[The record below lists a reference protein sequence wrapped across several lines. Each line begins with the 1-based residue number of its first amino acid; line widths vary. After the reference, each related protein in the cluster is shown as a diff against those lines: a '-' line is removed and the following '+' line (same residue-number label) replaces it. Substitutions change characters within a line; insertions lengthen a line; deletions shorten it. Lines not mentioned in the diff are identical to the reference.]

1 MRWSRRRGATREMV
15 GIGRVRR
22 GIFQCRRIGS
32 DKGKSWRQSDV
43 RGRRDVVGAIWACP
57 KIMAR
62 KIWSWRSIL
71 AESAFGDEM
80 HALK

>member
-1 MRWSRRRGATREMV
+1 MRWSRRRGAIREMV
-15 GIGRVRR
+15 RIGRVERPKFR
-22 GIFQCRRIGS
+22 GRRIGS
-32 DKGKSWRQSDV
+32 DRVKSWRQSDV

-71 AESAFGDEM
+71 AGSAFGDEM
-80 HALK
+80 R